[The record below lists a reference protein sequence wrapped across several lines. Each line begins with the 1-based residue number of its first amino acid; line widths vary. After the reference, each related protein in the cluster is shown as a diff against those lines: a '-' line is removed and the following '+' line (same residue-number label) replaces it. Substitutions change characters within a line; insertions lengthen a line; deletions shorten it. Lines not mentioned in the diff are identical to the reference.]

1 MLKFHVIFY
10 LTQSDWLRVLSPV
23 GEIFGYSKLRGNAL
37 EKSIFDNSTIIT
49 RPIYYHQLPE
59 QIIIR
64 NKQKKKNF
72 KVARKALLTIQ
83 TRLNTITKTTTA
95 TDIHHIIDECIQN
108 ITNNDEYNNNNNN
121 NNNNNKKQKQQDELQ
136 SLVWEYY
143 ILNKK
148 YKKTNNLT
156 IHAQQNVAFY
166 DQNQNQNNHTF
177 VPYHNHNTTQHT
189 NNLPHSTN
197 SKLQTKGIKKIT
209 KTKKQWFK
217 TSAFK
222 TNSDNINTTY
232 LKHINSKIKSKEK
245 EKEKENKKNKKQY
258 TISSTF
264 HNNNNKDI
272 QFTTRKVKLK
282 LTNSNQKKLK
292 EWFCVLTELQNII
305 ANDFNNTVAP

>member
-1 MLKFHVIFY
+1 MLG
-10 LTQSDWLRVLSPV
+10 LERPQQS
-23 GEIFGYSKLRGNAL
+23 
-37 EKSIFDNSTIIT
+37 
-49 RPIYYHQLPE
+49 
-59 QIIIR
+59 
-64 NKQKKKNF
+64 
-72 KVARKALLTIQ
+72 
-83 TRLNTITKTTTA
+83 
-95 TDIHHIIDECIQN
+95 
-108 ITNNDEYNNNNNN
+108 
-121 NNNNNKKQKQQDELQ
+121 
-136 SLVWEYY
+136 
-143 ILNKK
+143 
-148 YKKTNNLT
+148 
-156 IHAQQNVAFY
+156 
-166 DQNQNQNNHTF
+166 
-177 VPYHNHNTTQHT
+177 QHT

-305 ANDFNNTVAP
+305 ANDFNNTYFNNYTQHTILHYNTNSKSNSAKLLQKYREMIKTTITNYENLHGNDINFNTKYKQIPSYIIDNMIRDAVKNINSNLSKLHHQAVNKKANKKKKKKKKLR